1 MLYDSITFKEIVDAD
16 SAQEFMKEATKLAKT
31 WELEDIGRK
40 LEAKSAI
47 ISGILAEDKIDSL
60 NEDDLKKVIG
70 MIFTIRR
77 KTKRILKA
85 NGLDN
90 IRSSITDLLYGE
102 KRLEDRFDEFVNSIE
117 SVEMKMRLNFAGE
130 LLHYSN
136 PDKYWLWTNWI
147 WDPDTKTGSLPLVIQ
162 DFSNLSGTSLG
173 DTYLR
178 VGKATLMVNAV
189 GHKVSFS
196 DMAKGLFGTNLF
208 LACVYA
214 VYMYTVFK
222 VKLSQE
228 FNRILPELAELTQRV
243 LGVYQMELKN

>member
-1 MLYDSITFKEIVDAD
+1 MLYDSITLKEIVDTD
-16 SAQEFMKEATKLAKT
+16 SAQEFMKEATKLAKSS
-31 WELEDIGRK
+31 ELEDIGRK
-40 LEAKSAI
+40 LEAKSRI
-47 ISGILAEDKIDSL
+47 ISGILTEDKIDSL
-60 NEDDLKKVIG
+60 NEEDIKTVIG

-77 KTKRILKA
+77 KTKRIIKA
-85 NGLDN
+85 NGIEH
-90 IRSSITDLLYGE
+90 IRASIADLLYGE
-102 KRLEDRFDEFVNSIE
+102 KKIEDRFNKFVDSID

-162 DFSNLSGTSLG
+162 DFSNLSGSSLG

-189 GHKVSFS
+189 GHQVSFT
-196 DMAKGLFGTNLF
+196 DLAKGLFGTNLF

-243 LGVYQMELKN
+243 LGVYQMELTS

>member
-1 MLYDSITFKEIVDAD
+1 MLYDSITFKELVDAD

-40 LEAKSAI
+40 LEAKSMI
-47 ISGILAEDKIDSL
+47 ISRILAKDKIDSL
-60 NEDDLKKVIG
+60 NEDDLKNVIG

-90 IRSSITDLLYGE
+90 IRSSIADLLYGE
-102 KRLEDRFDEFVNSIE
+102 QKLEDRFDKFVNSIE
-117 SVEMKMRLNFAGE
+117 SVETKMRLNFAGE

-162 DFSNLSGTSLG
+162 DFSGLSGSSLG

-189 GHKVSFS
+189 GHQVNFS

-243 LGVYQMELKN
+243 LGVYQMELKR